1 MQRQLRQSH
10 GQTVKSRRI
19 SSIFIARLFATGVIL
34 TGTWGTLPV
43 RADIER
49 FPFTYG
55 WQTPPKGELE
65 LEIRHF
71 QPANARYWQDQA
83 SLEIGVTDRLLV
95 EPYIVYNR
103 SGGFRDVPAT
113 QAAGDSDEG
122 GGSGGGGGSAIFDP
136 VLNGSAY
143 RYGGVLLETRYRF
156 GDYARNRLL
165 TAAYVEYSNLRDSP
179 QGAETKLIGQY
190 DMGRK
195 AIFAYNLIAETPVSR
210 GGKTGWGYSLGATYL
225 ADKRDDRYWLGG
237 EAFGSFSD
245 TQSWIGPSAGYAI
258 NDKTR
263 LIGTY
268 GKQIQ
273 GSGGDRFQIM
283 LSREL
288 N

>member
-1 MQRQLRQSH
+1 MQRPQQ
-10 GQTVKSRRI
+10 
-19 SSIFIARLFATGVIL
+19 
-34 TGTWGTLPV
+34 WLPV
-43 RADIER
+43 KFWLIAGALFVSTLGIRPVQADIER

-71 QPANARYWQDQA
+71 QPANARHWQDQA
-83 SLEIGVTDRLLV
+83 SLEIGVTDRFMV

-113 QAAGDSDEG
+113 QAQGDADEG
-122 GGSGGGGGSAIFDP
+122 GGSGGGGGNAIFDP
-136 VLNGSAY
+136 VQTGAAY
-143 RYGGVLLETRYRF
+143 RYAGVLLETRYRF

-195 AIFAYNLIAETPVSR
+195 AIFMYNLIAETPISR

-225 ADKRDDRYWLGG
+225 ADKRHDRYWLGG

-245 TQSWIGPSAGYAI
+245 KQQWLGPSAGFAI
-258 NDKTR
+258 NEQTR
-263 LIGTY
+263 ITGTY
-268 GKQIQ
+268 GFQTE
-273 GSGGDRFQIM
+273 GSGGGKFQIM
-283 LSREL
+283 LSHEL